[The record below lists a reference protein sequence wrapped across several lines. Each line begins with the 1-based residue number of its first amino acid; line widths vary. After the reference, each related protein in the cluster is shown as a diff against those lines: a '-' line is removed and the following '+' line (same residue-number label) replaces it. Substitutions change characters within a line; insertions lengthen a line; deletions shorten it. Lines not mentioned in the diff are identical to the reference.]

1 MRKFGQIVKLTYHD
15 PSISHDEAVSLF
27 DSGLEKNIVTALI
40 SLGLNEQDSA
50 WAQTTCLKHLESGT
64 QSVAA
69 AAIIALGHVARRF
82 GELEMQTV
90 MSALDSVKGK
100 FPALEATVAD
110 MLGDIEMF
118 T

>member
-1 MRKFGQIVKLTYHD
+1 MSLIYHD

-40 SLGLNEQDSA
+40 SIGLNEQDSA
-50 WAQTTCLKHLESGT
+50 WAQTICMKHLESGT

-69 AAIIALGHVARRF
+69 AAITALGHVARRF
-82 GELEMQTV
+82 GELEMRAV
-90 MSALDSVKGK
+90 MPALDSVKGK

-110 MLGDIEMF
+110 TLDDIEMF

>member
-1 MRKFGQIVKLTYHD
+1 VSLIYHD
-15 PSISHDEAVSLF
+15 PSISHDEAVGLF
-27 DSGLEKNIVTALI
+27 DCGLEKNIVTALI
-40 SLGLNEQDSA
+40 SIGLNEQDSA
-50 WAQTTCLKHLESGT
+50 WAQTICLKHLESGT

-69 AAIIALGHVARRF
+69 AAITALGHVARRF

-90 MSALDSVKGK
+90 MPALDSVKGK

-110 MLGDIEMF
+110 TLDDIEMF